1 MDEVS
6 TEFSMEKLMTMPKGA
21 WREFESPMKDRA
33 GRVKIAITDAF
44 LISDGTAVAD
54 TDTAPWVLYNDTSFV
69 EMNFMLEGHIL
80 QTREGMLDRHHY
92 RKGHHNILF
101 SPYTMETNQLLSS
114 GTHRIFSVYAL
125 PEKMMEL
132 FAGYLDE
139 MAPYAEKLAK
149 GEPFVLHAP
158 VQGLTNE
165 LKYFFDSFW
174 VRSLPLPVGR
184 LYFESRVMELLA
196 NQCHLL
202 LEAPIRQPVI
212 GKADLEKIYH
222 ARDIIFR
229 NLYNPPS
236 LAELSGQV
244 CLNEFKLKKYFRQV
258 FGLSVFALV
267 QEERLKRAKQLIF
280 EGEKNISAI
289 AYELGYAH
297 PQHFQRAFQTA
308 IWHYAWQLIEIGR
321 AARRCQPSTNRKFKV
336 KIIRC
341 GDFWRDSSGLL

>member
-1 MDEVS
+1 MDQAS
-6 TEFSMEKLMTMPKGA
+6 TEFSMEKLMAMPKGA
-21 WREFESPMKDRA
+21 WHEFESPMKDRA

-44 LISDGTAVAD
+44 LISDGTTVAD
-54 TDTAPWVLYNDTSFV
+54 TDAAPWVLYNDSSFV

-80 QTREGMLDRHHY
+80 QTREGMLDRYHC

-114 GTHRIFSVYAL
+114 GAHRIFSVYAL

-132 FAGYLDE
+132 FAGYLEE
-139 MAPYAEKLAK
+139 MAPFAEKLAK
-149 GEPFVLHAP
+149 EEPFVLHAP

-174 VRSLPLPVGR
+174 ATTLPVSVGR

-196 NQCHLL
+196 HQCHLL
-202 LEAPIRQPVI
+202 LEAPVQQPVI
-212 GKADLEKIYH
+212 GKSDLEKIYH
-222 ARDIIFR
+222 TRDIILR
-229 NLYNPPS
+229 NLSSPLS
-236 LAELSGQV
+236 LAELSKQV

-258 FGLSVFALV
+258 YGQSVFALV

-280 EGEKNISAI
+280 EGQKNISVI

-297 PQHFQRAFQTA
+297 PQHFQRAFKQRFGVTP
-308 IWHYAWQLIEIGR
+308 G
-321 AARRCQPSTNRKFKV
+321 S
-336 KIIRC
+336 
-341 GDFWRDSSGLL
+341 LLK

>member
-1 MDEVS
+1 MDHLSGGAVYKTDFFVPFIKEKEMDEDLP
-6 TEFSMEKLMTMPKGA
+6 EFTMEKLMTMPKGVS
-21 WREFESPMKDRA
+21 REFASPLKDLS

-44 LISDGTAVAD
+44 LISDGIMVAD
-54 TDTAPWVLYNDTSFV
+54 TDTAPWVLYSETSLV
-69 EMNFMLEGHIL
+69 EMNFLLEGNIL
-80 QTREGMLDRHHY
+80 QTREGLVDRQHY

-101 SPYTMETNQLLSS
+101 NPFTTETNQLLSS
-114 GTHRIFSVYAL
+114 GTHRVFSVYGS

-149 GEPFVLHAP
+149 RVPFVLHAP
-158 VQGLTNE
+158 VRGLTNE
-165 LKYFFDSFW
+165 LKYLFDSFW
-174 VRSLPLPVGR
+174 ARTPPSNVGR

-196 NQCHLL
+196 YQCQLL
-202 LEAPIRQPVI
+202 LETPAQQPVI

-222 ARDIIFR
+222 ARDIILR
-229 NLYNPPS
+229 NLCSPLS
-236 LAELSGQV
+236 LAALSGQL
-244 CLNEFKLKKYFRQV
+244 CLNEFKLKKYFRLV

-297 PQHFQRAFQTA
+297 PQHFQRAFKQ
-308 IWHYAWQLIEIGR
+308 
-321 AARRCQPSTNRKFKV
+321 
-336 KIIRC
+336 
-341 GDFWRDSSGLL
+341 

>member
-1 MDEVS
+1 MDEVA
-6 TEFSMEKLMTMPKGA
+6 TAFSMEKLLSMPKGA
-21 WREFESPMKDRA
+21 WREFNSPMKDRA
-33 GRVKIAITDAF
+33 GRVKIALTDAF

-54 TDTAPWVLYNDTSFV
+54 TDTDPWVLYNDSSFV

-80 QTREGMLDRHHY
+80 QTREGMLDRYHC

-101 SPYTMETNQLLSS
+101 NPYTMETNQLLSS

-139 MAPYAEKLAK
+139 MAPFAEKLAK
-149 GEPFVLHAP
+149 EEPFVLHAP
-158 VQGLTNE
+158 VQGLSNE

-174 VRSLPLPVGR
+174 ARTLPLHVGR

-202 LEAPIRQPVI
+202 LEAPESSSAI

-222 ARDIIFR
+222 ARDIILR
-229 NLYNPPS
+229 NLCNPLS

-297 PQHFQRAFQTA
+297 PQHFQRAFKQRFGVTP
-308 IWHYAWQLIEIGR
+308 G
-321 AARRCQPSTNRKFKV
+321 S
-336 KIIRC
+336 
-341 GDFWRDSSGLL
+341 LLK

>member
-1 MDEVS
+1 MDQAS
-6 TEFSMEKLMTMPKGA
+6 TEFSMEKLMAMPKGA
-21 WREFESPMKDRA
+21 WHEFESPMKDRA

-44 LISDGTAVAD
+44 LISDGTTVAD

-80 QTREGMLDRHHY
+80 QTREGMLDRYHC

-101 SPYTMETNQLLSS
+101 SPYTMETNQWLGS

-125 PEKMMEL
+125 PAKMMEL

-139 MAPYAEKLAK
+139 MAPFAEKLAK
-149 GEPFVLHAP
+149 GEPFVLQAP
-158 VQGLTNE
+158 VQGLTHA

-174 VRSLPLPVGR
+174 ARTLPVNVGR

-196 NQCHLL
+196 HQCQLL
-202 LEAPIRQPVI
+202 LEAPVRQPVI
-212 GKADLEKIYH
+212 GKADLEKIYDT
-222 ARDIIFR
+222 RDIILR
-229 NLYNPPS
+229 NLCSPLS

-267 QEERLKRAKQLIF
+267 QEERLKRAKQLLF

-297 PQHFQRAFQTA
+297 PQHFQRAFKQRFGVTP
-308 IWHYAWQLIEIGR
+308 G
-321 AARRCQPSTNRKFKV
+321 S
-336 KIIRC
+336 
-341 GDFWRDSSGLL
+341 LLK

>member
-1 MDEVS
+1 MDNCSHSAKMDEDL
-6 TEFSMEKLMTMPKGA
+6 TEFTMENLMTMPKGVL
-21 WREFESPMKDRA
+21 REFHSPMKDRA
-33 GRVKIAITDAF
+33 GRVKIALTDAF

-80 QTREGMLDRHHY
+80 QTREGMLDRYHC

-114 GTHRIFSVYAL
+114 GPHRIFSVYAL
-125 PEKMMEL
+125 PAKMMEL
-132 FAGYLDE
+132 FAGYLEE
-139 MAPYAEKLAK
+139 MAPFAEKLAK
-149 GEPFVLHAP
+149 GEPFVIQAP

-165 LKYFFDSFW
+165 LKNFFDSFW
-174 VRSLPLPVGR
+174 AKTLPLNVGR

-196 NQCHLL
+196 HQCHLL
-202 LEAPIRQPVI
+202 LDAPVQQPVI
-212 GKADLEKIYH
+212 GKTDLEKIYH

-229 NLYNPPS
+229 NLCSPPS
-236 LAELSGQV
+236 LAELSRQV
-244 CLNEFKLKKYFRQV
+244 CLNEFKLKKYFRRV

-297 PQHFQRAFQTA
+297 SQHFQRAFKQRFGVTP
-308 IWHYAWQLIEIGR
+308 G
-321 AARRCQPSTNRKFKV
+321 S
-336 KIIRC
+336 
-341 GDFWRDSSGLL
+341 LLK

>member
-1 MDEVS
+1 MDEAS
-6 TEFSMEKLMTMPKGA
+6 TEFTMEKLMAMPKGA
-21 WREFESPMKDRA
+21 WREFDSPLKDLA
-33 GRVKIAITDAF
+33 GRVKIATTDAF
-44 LISDGTAVAD
+44 LISDGTMVAD
-54 TDTAPWVLYNDTSFV
+54 TDTSSWVLCSDASLV

-80 QTREGMLDRHHY
+80 QTREGLVDRHHY
-92 RKGHHNILF
+92 RRGHHNILF
-101 SPYTMETNQLLSS
+101 SPFTMETNQLLGS
-114 GTHRIFSVYAL
+114 GRHRIFSVYAL
-125 PEKMMEL
+125 RAKMMEL
-132 FAGYLDE
+132 FAGYLEE
-139 MAPYAEKLAK
+139 MAPFAEKLAK

-174 VRSLPLPVGR
+174 ARTLPVNVGR

-196 NQCHLL
+196 YQCHLL
-202 LEAPIRQPVI
+202 LEAPVRQPDI
-212 GKADLEKIYH
+212 GKPDLEKIYH
-222 ARDIIFR
+222 AREVILR
-229 NLYNPPS
+229 NLCSPLS

-297 PQHFQRAFQTA
+297 PQHFQRAFKQRFGVTP
-308 IWHYAWQLIEIGR
+308 G
-321 AARRCQPSTNRKFKV
+321 S
-336 KIIRC
+336 
-341 GDFWRDSSGLL
+341 LLK

>member
-1 MDEVS
+1 MDEDLP
-6 TEFSMEKLMTMPKGA
+6 EFTMEKLMTMPKGA
-21 WREFESPMKDRA
+21 WCEFDSPMKDRG

-54 TDTAPWVLYNDTSFV
+54 TDTAPWVQYNDTSFV

-80 QTREGMLDRHHY
+80 QTREGMLDRYHY

-114 GTHRIFSVYAL
+114 GTHRIFSVYVL

-132 FAGYLDE
+132 FAGYLEE
-139 MAPYAEKLAK
+139 MAPFAEKLAK
-149 GEPFVLHAP
+149 EEPFVLHAP

-174 VRSLPLPVGR
+174 ARTLPPTVGR

-202 LEAPIRQPVI
+202 LEAPVRQPQI

-222 ARDIIFR
+222 ARDIILQ
-229 NLYNPPS
+229 NLTSPPS
-236 LAELSGQV
+236 LAELSRQV
-244 CLNEFKLKKYFRQV
+244 CLNEFKLKKYSGQV
-258 FGLSVFALV
+258 FGLSVFAIV
-267 QEERLKRAKQLIF
+267 QEERLKRSKQLIF
-280 EGEKNISAI
+280 DGEKNISAI

-297 PQHFQRAFQTA
+297 PQHFQRAFKQRFGITP
-308 IWHYAWQLIEIGR
+308 G
-321 AARRCQPSTNRKFKV
+321 S
-336 KIIRC
+336 
-341 GDFWRDSSGLL
+341 LLK

>member
-1 MDEVS
+1 MDEVA
-6 TEFSMEKLMTMPKGA
+6 TAFSMEKLLSMPKGA
-21 WREFESPMKDRA
+21 WREFDSPMKDRA

-54 TDTAPWVLYNDTSFV
+54 TDTAPWVLYNDSGFV
-69 EMNFMLEGHIL
+69 EMNFMLEGDIL
-80 QTREGMLDRHHY
+80 QTREGMLDRYHC

-101 SPYTMETNQLLSS
+101 SSYTMETNQLLSS

-139 MAPYAEKLAK
+139 MAPFAEKLAK
-149 GEPFVLHAP
+149 GESFVLQAP
-158 VQGLTNE
+158 VQGLSNA

-174 VRSLPLPVGR
+174 ARTLPVNVGR

-196 NQCHLL
+196 HQCQLL
-202 LEAPIRQPVI
+202 LEAPVRQPAI

-222 ARDIIFR
+222 ARDIILR
-229 NLYNPPS
+229 NLCGPLS

-267 QEERLKRAKQLIF
+267 QDERLKRAKQLLF

-297 PQHFQRAFQTA
+297 PQHFQRAFKQRFGVTP
-308 IWHYAWQLIEIGR
+308 G
-321 AARRCQPSTNRKFKV
+321 S
-336 KIIRC
+336 
-341 GDFWRDSSGLL
+341 LLK

>member
-1 MDEVS
+1 MDEVV
-6 TEFSMEKLMTMPKGA
+6 TEFSMEKLMTIPKGA
-21 WREFESPMKDRA
+21 WREFDSPMKDRA

-69 EMNFMLEGHIL
+69 EMNFMLEGDIL
-80 QTREGMLDRHHY
+80 QTREGMLDRYHY
-92 RKGHHNILF
+92 RKGSHNILF
-101 SPYTMETNQLLSS
+101 SPYTTETNQLLNS
-114 GTHRIFSVYAL
+114 GAHRIFSVYAL

-132 FAGYLDE
+132 FAGYLEE
-139 MAPYAEKLAK
+139 MAPFAEKLAK

-174 VRSLPLPVGR
+174 ARTLPVSVGR
-184 LYFESRVMELLA
+184 LFYESRVME
-196 NQCHLL
+196 
-202 LEAPIRQPVI
+202 
-212 GKADLEKIYH
+212 
-222 ARDIIFR
+222 IILR
-229 NLYNPPS
+229 NLCSPLS
-236 LAELSGQV
+236 LAELSRQI

-280 EGEKNISAI
+280 EGEKNISGI

-297 PQHFQRAFQTA
+297 PQHFQRAFKQ
-308 IWHYAWQLIEIGR
+308 R
-321 AARRCQPSTNRKFKV
+321 F
-336 KIIRC
+336 
-341 GDFWRDSSGLL
+341 GLTPGNLLK

>member
-1 MDEVS
+1 MRFGQKWGIYPVAVYTKGIFFVPFIKIRKMDEVV
-6 TEFSMEKLMTMPKGA
+6 TAFSMEKLLSMPKGA
-21 WREFESPMKDRA
+21 WREFDSPMKDRA

-54 TDTAPWVLYNDTSFV
+54 TDTAPWVLYNDSGFV
-69 EMNFMLEGHIL
+69 EMNFMLEGDIL
-80 QTREGMLDRHHY
+80 QTREGMLDRYHC

-101 SPYTMETNQLLSS
+101 SPYTMETNQWLSS

-139 MAPYAEKLAK
+139 MAPFAEKLAK
-149 GEPFVLHAP
+149 GESFVLQAP
-158 VQGLTNE
+158 VQGLSNA

-174 VRSLPLPVGR
+174 ARTLPVNVGR

-196 NQCHLL
+196 HQCQLL
-202 LEAPIRQPVI
+202 LEAPVRQPAI

-222 ARDIIFR
+222 ARDIILL
-229 NLYNPPS
+229 NLCSPLS

-267 QEERLKRAKQLIF
+267 QEERLKRAKQLLF

-297 PQHFQRAFQTA
+297 PQHFQRAFKQRFGVTP
-308 IWHYAWQLIEIGR
+308 G
-321 AARRCQPSTNRKFKV
+321 S
-336 KIIRC
+336 
-341 GDFWRDSSGLL
+341 LLK

>member
-1 MDEVS
+1 MGEVV
-6 TEFSMEKLMTMPKGA
+6 TEFSMEKLMAMPKGA
-21 WREFESPMKDRA
+21 WHEFDAPLKDRA

-80 QTREGMLDRHHY
+80 QTREGMLDRHHN

-125 PEKMMEL
+125 PAKMMEL
-132 FAGYLDE
+132 FAGYLEE
-139 MAPYAEKLAK
+139 MAPFAEKLAK

-165 LKYFFDSFW
+165 LNYFFDGFW
-174 VRSLPLPVGR
+174 ARTLPLNVGR

-196 NQCHLL
+196 HQCHLL
-202 LEAPIRQPVI
+202 LDAPIRQPVI

-222 ARDIIFR
+222 SRDIILR
-229 NLYNPPS
+229 SLCSPPS
-236 LAELSGQV
+236 LAELSRQV

-258 FGLSVFALV
+258 FGLSVFGLV
-267 QEERLKRAKQLIF
+267 QDERLKRAKQLLF

-289 AYELGYAH
+289 AYDLGYAH
-297 PQHFQRAFQTA
+297 PQHFQRAFKQRFGVTP
-308 IWHYAWQLIEIGR
+308 G
-321 AARRCQPSTNRKFKV
+321 S
-336 KIIRC
+336 
-341 GDFWRDSSGLL
+341 LLK

>member
-1 MDEVS
+1 MDEEV
-6 TEFSMEKLMTMPKGA
+6 TEFSMENLMAMPKGVL
-21 WREFESPMKDRA
+21 REFNSPLKDRA

-44 LISDGTAVAD
+44 MISDSTMVTD
-54 TDTAPWVLYNDTSFV
+54 TDTAPWVQYNDSSFV

-80 QTREGMLDRHHY
+80 QTHEGLLDRYHY
-92 RKGHHNILF
+92 RKGHHQILF
-101 SPYTMETNQLLSS
+101 NPYALETNQLLST
-114 GTHRIFSVYAL
+114 GTHRVFSVYVL

-132 FAGYLDE
+132 FAGYLEE
-139 MAPYAEKLAK
+139 MAPFAEKLAK

-165 LKYFFDSFW
+165 LKYIFDSFW
-174 VRSLPLPVGR
+174 ARTLPWNVGR

-202 LEAPIRQPVI
+202 LDAPVRQQDI

-222 ARDIIFR
+222 ARDLILR
-229 NLYNPPS
+229 NLCSPPS
-236 LAELSGQV
+236 LAELSKET

-297 PQHFQRAFQTA
+297 PQHFQRAFKQRFGVTP
-308 IWHYAWQLIEIGR
+308 G
-321 AARRCQPSTNRKFKV
+321 S
-336 KIIRC
+336 
-341 GDFWRDSSGLL
+341 LLK

>member
-1 MDEVS
+1 MAEDS
-6 TEFSMEKLMTMPKGA
+6 TEFSMENLLAMPKGVL
-21 WREFESPMKDRA
+21 REFNSPMKDLA

-44 LISDGTAVAD
+44 LISDGTMVTD
-54 TDTAPWVLYNDTSFV
+54 TDTAPWVVYNDRSFV

-80 QTREGMLDRHHY
+80 QTHEGLLDRHHY
-92 RKGHHNILF
+92 RKGHHQILF
-101 SPYTMETNQLLSS
+101 NPCALETNQLLSI
-114 GTHRIFSVYAL
+114 GTHRVFSVYIL

-132 FAGYLDE
+132 FAGYLEE

-149 GEPFVLHAP
+149 GEPFVFHAP

-165 LKYFFDSFW
+165 LKYIFDSFW
-174 VRSLPLPVGR
+174 ARTLPLNVGC

-196 NQCHLL
+196 HQCHLL
-202 LEAPIRQPVI
+202 LEPPVRQPDI

-222 ARDIIFR
+222 TRDIILR
-229 NLYNPPS
+229 NLCSPLS
-236 LAELSGQV
+236 LVELSREA

-280 EGEKNISAI
+280 EGEKNISSI

-297 PQHFQRAFQTA
+297 PQHFQRAFKQRFGVTP
-308 IWHYAWQLIEIGR
+308 G
-321 AARRCQPSTNRKFKV
+321 S
-336 KIIRC
+336 
-341 GDFWRDSSGLL
+341 LLK

>member
-1 MDEVS
+1 MDEALPEL
-6 TEFSMEKLMTMPKGA
+6 TMEKLMTMPKGVSG
-21 WREFESPMKDRA
+21 EFASPLKDLS
-33 GRVKIAITDAF
+33 GRVKIALTDAL
-44 LISDGTAVAD
+44 LISDATMEAD
-54 TDTAPWVLYNDTSFV
+54 ADTAPWVLYADSSFV
-69 EMNFMLEGHIL
+69 EMNFLLEGNIL
-80 QTREGMLDRHHY
+80 QTREGLVDRQHY

-101 SPYTMETNQLLSS
+101 NPYTMETNQLLGK

-132 FAGYLDE
+132 FAGYLEE
-139 MAPYAEKLAK
+139 MAPFAEKLAK

-165 LKYFFDSFW
+165 LNFFFDSFW
-174 VRSLPLPVGR
+174 ARTLPSNVGR

-196 NQCHLL
+196 YQCHLL
-202 LEAPIRQPVI
+202 LEAPVRQPAI

-222 ARDIIFR
+222 ARDIILR
-229 NLYNPPS
+229 NLNSPLS
-236 LAELSGQV
+236 LMELSRRV

-258 FGLSVFALV
+258 FGLSVFTLI

-297 PQHFQRAFQTA
+297 PQHFQRAFKQRFGVTP
-308 IWHYAWQLIEIGR
+308 G
-321 AARRCQPSTNRKFKV
+321 S
-336 KIIRC
+336 
-341 GDFWRDSSGLL
+341 LLK